1 MRSKLESYFGF
12 ARKSGSLV
20 TGYETCIQMI
30 KRNRIKLLIVAEDAS
45 EKTKEKFQKLAD
57 HNQVEIHV
65 FGKTDELSAM
75 AGLENRSIF
84 GLTDSN
90 FAKAIVKEIE
100 IMRD

>member
-12 ARKSGSLV
+12 ARKSGNLA
-20 TGYETCIQMI
+20 TGYDTCIQLM
-30 KRNRIKLLIVAEDAS
+30 KRKKIKLLIVAEDAS
-45 EKTKEKFQKLAD
+45 EKTKEKFLRLAEMN
-57 HNQVEIHV
+57 HVEIHV
-65 FGKTDELSAM
+65 FGKTEELSAM

-84 GLTDSN
+84 GLTDGN